1 MAGCEAQ
8 IFDSVT
14 PQQFACIA
22 QKAQEESGLALSGN
36 GGTVSAQGI
45 SINWIYDPVSQ
56 ALTIQCVEKPFLVLC
71 AMIHSTIQNLVDGC
85 LRA

>member
-8 IFDSVT
+8 IFDSFT
-14 PQQFACIA
+14 PQHFACIA

-36 GGTVSAQGI
+36 SGTVSAQGSSI
-45 SINWIYDPVSQ
+45 SWNYDPCF
-56 ALTIQCVEKPFLVLC
+56 TIADSSMREKPFLLPC

-85 LRA
+85 FGS